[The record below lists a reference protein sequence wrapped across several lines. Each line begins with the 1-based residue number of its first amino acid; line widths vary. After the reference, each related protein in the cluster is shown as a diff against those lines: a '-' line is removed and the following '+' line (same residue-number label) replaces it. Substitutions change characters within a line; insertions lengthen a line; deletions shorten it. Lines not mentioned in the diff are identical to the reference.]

1 MSGTGEERP
10 EPLRA
15 AAELSIGD
23 KWSLVGA
30 ALLSG
35 GLLYLL
41 APILTPFVIAA
52 LLAYM
57 GDPLVDRLEARKV
70 SRTLGV
76 TLVFVL
82 LFLLL
87 LVVVLVLV
95 PVLQQQVVQFV
106 ARFPEYLALLQ
117 QRVLPWVSAQLGID
131 PGLLDLAHLKAL
143 LMERWSQVGDVA
155 GQVLG
160 SVFHSGVAMLAWL
173 ANLVL
178 IPVVAF
184 YLMRDWDVFIAR
196 LRELIPRRW
205 EPEAVQ
211 LAGNADE
218 VLGAFFR
225 GQLLVMLAL
234 GVLYTVGLWIVGLE
248 FALLLGMIAGLVSFV
263 PYLGFIIG
271 MLLAGVA
278 AYMQFQELMPLLGVV
293 AVFGVGQLAES
304 LLLTPKLVGD
314 RIGLHP
320 VAVIFAVMAGGQLFG
335 FFGVLCALPVAAV
348 VMVILRH
355 THERY
360 LRSRLYAHE

>member
-10 EPLRA
+10 EPPRA
-15 AAELSIGD
+15 AAELSLGE

-30 ALLSG
+30 AVLFG
-35 GLLYLL
+35 ALLYLL

-57 GDPLVDRLEARKV
+57 GDPLVDRLEAKKL

-76 TLVFVL
+76 TLIFFLLSLVL
-82 LFLLL
+82 LVVL
-87 LVVVLVLV
+87 LVVVPMLE
-95 PVLQQQVVQFV
+95 QQVSALIARLPQYLEFV
-106 ARFPEYLALLQ
+106 Q
-117 QRVLPWVSAQLGID
+117 QRALPWVAAQLGLD

-143 LMERWSQVGDVA
+143 LTERWSQVGDIA

-160 SVFHSGVAMLAWL
+160 SVFHSGVAMMAWL

-184 YLMRDWDVFIAR
+184 YLMRDWDVFMTR
-196 LRELIPRRW
+196 VRELIPRRW
-205 EPEAVQ
+205 EPEVVM
-211 LAGNADE
+211 LAGSADE

-234 GVLYTVGLWIVGLE
+234 GVLYTVGLWIIGLE

-263 PYLGFIIG
+263 PYLGFIVG

-278 AYMQFQELMPLLGVV
+278 AYMQFQELMPLLGVL

-304 LLLTPKLVGD
+304 LVLTPKLVGD

-335 FFGVLCALPVAAV
+335 LIGVLCALPVAAV
-348 VMVILRH
+348 IMVILRH

-360 LRSRLYAHE
+360 LRSRLYAQ

>member
-1 MSGTGEERP
+1 MSGAGEQRP
-10 EPLRA
+10 EPPRA
-15 AAELSIGD
+15 AAELSMGD

-30 ALLSG
+30 ALLCG

-57 GDPLVDRLEARKV
+57 GDPLVDRLEAKKL

-76 TLVFVL
+76 TLVFLL
-82 LFLLL
+82 LFLLVLVLL
-87 LVVVLVLV
+87 LVVV
-95 PVLQQQVVQFV
+95 PVLQQQIARLV
-106 ARFPEYLALLQ
+106 ARLPEYLELVQ
-117 QRVLPWVSAQLGID
+117 QRVLPWVSAQLGLD

-143 LMERWSQVGDVA
+143 LMERWSQVGDIA

-160 SVFHSGVAMLAWL
+160 SVFHSGMAMMAWL

-184 YLMRDWDVFIAR
+184 YLLRDWDLFTAR

-205 EPEAVQ
+205 EPEMVQ
-211 LAGNADE
+211 LAGSADE
-218 VLGAFFR
+218 VLGAFLR

-248 FALLLGMIAGLVSFV
+248 FALLLGMIAGLLSFV

-271 MLLAGVA
+271 MLLAGIA
-278 AYMQFQELMPLLGVV
+278 AYMQFQELTPLIGVL

-304 LLLTPKLVGD
+304 LFLTPKLVGD

-335 FFGVLCALPVAAV
+335 FVGVLSALPVAAV
-348 VMVILRH
+348 VMVVLRH

-360 LRSRLYAHE
+360 LRSRLYAQ